1 MVFKRDSLMKNGF
14 SLKTARLSCSGQN
27 NMLKGGGGGGVGG
40 GILAISEML
49 SNVLFN
55 HFGMSPPA
63 IL

>member
-1 MVFKRDSLMKNGF
+1 MVFKSDSLMKNGF

-27 NMLKGGGGGGVGG
+27 NMLKGGGGGA
-40 GILAISEML
+40 ILAISEML

-55 HFGMSPPA
+55 HFGMRPPA

>member
-1 MVFKRDSLMKNGF
+1 MVFKSDSLMKNGF

-27 NMLKGGGGGGVGG
+27 NMLKGGWGGG

-49 SNVLFN
+49 SIVLFN